1 MRIDRFAR
9 AGLMAALFFVATDFG
24 ARAQSAPP
32 APNAG
37 AQAAAD
43 VFHEAES
50 KYMFGFID
58 GSDIGNEGEK
68 AFEYEATGSFQKRG
82 GHYTAIEHE
91 FEFEHVLT
99 QNFAYELSAHALT
112 HSISGV
118 EDLDDRN
125 STQFSGAS
133 AKLRYLI
140 LGRGP
145 GSPIG
150 LTISAEPEWSRVD
163 GTDGT
168 AAQAYA
174 SAFMIVADTELI
186 ANRLYAAINLTYE
199 PEVAKPADT
208 GMWERS
214 SSAAVGLGL
223 TYRLTP
229 TLAMGVAAEYDRA
242 YDGLAVP
249 DLPGARAVC
258 RADLADQPQPQDAA
272 GRRVHGAGR
281 RPRGRR
287 SATAGSHE
295 FRAVSRQSETRDRI
309 LVSGAGVKG

>member
-1 MRIDRFAR
+1 MRIDRLTR
-9 AGLMAALFFVATDFG
+9 VSLMAALFFVVTDFS
-24 ARAQSAPP
+24 AHAQSMLPV
-32 APNAG
+32 PNAG
-37 AQAAAD
+37 AQAAAE

-91 FEFEHVLT
+91 FAFEHVPT
-99 QNFAYELSAHALT
+99 QNFAYELSAHAVT
-112 HSISGV
+112 HSIGNV

-150 LTISAEPEWSRVD
+150 LTVSAEPEWSRVD

-168 AAQAYA
+168 AVQAYA
-174 SAFMIVADTELI
+174 SAFKIVADTELI
-186 ANRLYAAINLTYE
+186 TNRLYAAINLIYE
-199 PEVAKPADT
+199 PEVAKPAET
-208 GMWERS
+208 GTWERS
-214 SSAAVGLGL
+214 AAAAVGLGL
-223 TYRLTP
+223 AYRLTP
-229 TLAMGVAAEYDRA
+229 IWAMGVAAEYDRA
-242 YDGLAVP
+242 YDGLLFQTFQGHALFAGPTLQINLSRKMLLAAAFMGQVAGHAVDDP
-249 DLPGARAVC
+249 RPLDLTNFERYRAN
-258 RADLADQPQPQDAA
+258 LKL
-272 GRRVHGAGR
+272 
-281 RPRGRR
+281 
-287 SATAGSHE
+287 E
-295 FRAVSRQSETRDRI
+295 FEF
-309 LVSGAGVKG
+309 

>member
-9 AGLMAALFFVATDFG
+9 AELVAALFFVVADFG
-24 ARAQSAPP
+24 ARAQGAPP
-32 APNAG
+32 APNPG

-68 AFEYEATGSFQKRG
+68 AFEYEAAGSFQKRG

-91 FEFEHVLT
+91 FEFEYVPT
-99 QNFAYELSAHALT
+99 QNFAFELSAHALT

-150 LTISAEPEWSRVD
+150 LTISAEPEWGRVD

-168 AAQAYA
+168 ESTSYA
-174 SAFMIVADTELI
+174 SAFKIVADTELI
-186 ANRLYAAINLTYE
+186 ANRLYAAVNLIYE
-199 PEVAKPADT
+199 PETAKPADT

-223 TYRLTP
+223 AYRLTP
-229 TLAMGVAAEYDRA
+229 TWAMGVAAEYDRA
-242 YDGLAVP
+242 YDGLLFQAFQGHALFAGP
-249 DLPGARAVC
+249 TLQINLSRKML
-258 RADLADQPQPQDAA
+258 LAAAFMAQAA
-272 GRRVHGAGR
+272 GHAVDDP
-281 RPRGRR
+281 RPLDLTNFERYR
-287 SATAGSHE
+287 ANLKLE
-295 FRAVSRQSETRDRI
+295 FEF
-309 LVSGAGVKG
+309 